1 MKLTVIDLCSGIG
14 GFSYGLERTGYFET
28 IQFVEIDKF
37 CQKVLKKNFPNIPIH
52 EDINTYK
59 PVNADVVTAGF
70 PCQPFSVA
78 GLRKGIN
85 DDRNLWSETFRIITE
100 AKPKWFIGENVEGI
114 INISNGAVLQQIQ
127 KDLEK
132 ENFQVQCLVIPAS
145 GVGAWHQRKRVWII
159 ANSNNNGHGTQGFS
173 TSNKNKT
180 EFRISGNNPIK
191 KYNVSNSNSRLR
203 GRWRT
208 IEQSG
213 ENEVRRIYS
222 SEKEQTR
229 KNLRSKTFRCN
240 AVSGKTEIL
249 QHTNN
254 QRPQEFNISKESK
267 KQNFINR
274 KSNKN
279 KTNETWWQTQS
290 ELCGVPHGIS
300 YELDKDRANRIK
312 ALGNSIVPEI
322 AYEIAKAILVAENE
336 QSHRLHIKQ
345 NRNLEFSNE

>member
-28 IQFVEIDKF
+28 IQFVEIDSF

-132 ENFQVQCLVIPAS
+132 ENFQVQCLVVPAS

-159 ANSNNNGHGTQGFS
+159 ANSNSRKRNECIHASKVCETKQERMDSDQERNRNTIRSKVERCSDEQTISNTNSKRLQGHELQSDNLQEKDKS
-173 TSNKNKT
+173 T
-180 EFRISGNNPIK
+180 I
-191 KYNVSNSNSRLR
+191 NSNSSFER
-203 GRWRT
+203 
-208 IEQSG
+208 Q
-213 ENEVRRIYS
+213 
-222 SEKEQTR
+222 Q
-229 KNLRSKTFRCN
+229 
-240 AVSGKTEIL
+240 
-249 QHTNN
+249 
-254 QRPQEFNISKESK
+254 
-267 KQNFINR
+267 
-274 KSNKN
+274 
-279 KTNETWWQTQS
+279 TWWQTQS
-290 ELCGVPHGIS
+290 ELCGVPNGIS
-300 YELDKDRANRIK
+300 YELDKNRANRIK
-312 ALGNSIVPEI
+312 AVGNSICPEVI
-322 AYEIAKAILVAENE
+322 YEIGKAIKKAEVDIHQPKRNR
-336 QSHRLHIKQ
+336 QSNKGSRRPSQ
-345 NRNLEFSNE
+345 NI

>member
-1 MKLTVIDLCSGIG
+1 MKLTVLDLCSGIG
-14 GFSYGLERTGYFET
+14 GFSYGLERTGYFKT

-132 ENFQVQCLVIPAS
+132 ENFQVQCVVIPAS

-159 ANSNNNGHGTQGFS
+159 AYSNNNGHSTQGFS

-180 EFRISGNNPIK
+180 EFRISGNSQTE
-191 KYNVSNSNSRLR
+191 KYNVPNSNSRKRNECIHASKVCETKQDRLDSDQER
-203 GRWRT
+203 NRNT
-208 IEQSG
+208 IRSKVERCSD
-213 ENEVRRIYS
+213 
-222 SEKEQTR
+222 EQTISNTNSKR
-229 KNLRSKTFRCN
+229 LQGHELQSDNL
-240 AVSGKTEIL
+240 
-249 QHTNN
+249 
-254 QRPQEFNISKESK
+254 QE
-267 KQNFINR
+267 
-274 KSNKN
+274 KN
-279 KTNETWWQTQS
+279 KTTINSNCSFEGQQTWWEAQS
-290 ELCGVPHGIS
+290 ELCGVPNGIS
-300 YELDKDRANRIK
+300 YELDKNRANRIK
-312 ALGNSIVPEI
+312 AVGNSICPEVI
-322 AYEIAKAILVAENE
+322 YEIGKAIKKAEVDI
-336 QSHRLHIKQ
+336 H
-345 NRNLEFSNE
+345 